1 MSCKMTK
8 EDIKKALKCCSDWSS
23 CDNCPYYYA
32 RGGESCVE
40 RRLLKDAL
48 NLITKQEQEIEELK
62 AENDELLKQSN
73 GYATELIEAK
83 KPL

>member
-8 EDIKKALKCCSDWSS
+8 EDIKKALECCTDDMPSS
-23 CDNCPYYYA
+23 CMECPYQTKQ
-32 RGGESCVE
+32 GHLG
-40 RRLLKDAL
+40 LLLADAL
-48 NLITKQEQEIEELK
+48 GLIKAQEQEIEELK